1 MVFNLS
7 KALLFDF
14 DGTFADTAHDL
25 IGTAN
30 LIFKKYKKPL
40 IKYEEGRSV
49 ASDGSKAFLKLRF
62 DKEKCNFEKITQ
74 EFVECYRNNLHKNP
88 ILFDGIKNIIDLI
101 EEKKLKWGIVTN
113 KPREFTEKILC
124 HNKLLDTIDVLICG
138 DDGFN
143 LKPDPDMLLEASRIM
158 GLAPF
163 DIAYVGDAER
173 DICAAKAANMTAI
186 LACYGYL
193 KSTDKIDTWLTDK
206 IIQTPQELSVMI

>member
-1 MVFNLS
+1 M
-7 KALLFDF
+7 
-14 DGTFADTAHDL
+14 
-25 IGTAN
+25 
-30 LIFKKYKKPL
+30 
-40 IKYEEGRSV
+40 
-49 ASDGSKAFLKLRF
+49 
-62 DKEKCNFEKITQ
+62 
-74 EFVECYRNNLHKNP
+74 
-88 ILFDGIKNIIDLI
+88 
-101 EEKKLKWGIVTN
+101 TN

-206 IIQTPQELSVMI
+206 IIQTPQELSVII

>member
-7 KALLFDF
+7 KAFLFDF

-62 DKEKCNFEKITQ
+62 DKETYNFEKITQ

-206 IIQTPQELSVMI
+206 IIQTPQELSVII